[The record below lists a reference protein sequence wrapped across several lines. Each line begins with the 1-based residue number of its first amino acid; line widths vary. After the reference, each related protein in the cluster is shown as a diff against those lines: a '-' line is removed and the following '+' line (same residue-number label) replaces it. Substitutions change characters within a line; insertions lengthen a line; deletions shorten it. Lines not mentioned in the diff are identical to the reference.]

1 MTVTL
6 FVVSGCPLCEEARNW
21 LNSRGIT
28 YGELNVEDDYAALR
42 QMFKLTRQK
51 LVPVFKVEDKFA
63 VRPTAKE
70 LDELFAG

>member
-6 FVVSGCPLCEEARNW
+6 FVVSGCPLCAEARQW
-21 LNSRGIT
+21 LNTRGIA

-51 LVPVFKVEDKFA
+51 LVPVFKVEDKVA
-63 VRPTAKE
+63 VRPTERE
-70 LDELFAG
+70 LDELLSG